1 MGNEDLN
8 ERMTRVETIQEEH
21 KKLLNSQIEKNESL
35 IEIKTLLAR
44 QIEDSRK
51 RDDQMD
57 KFELT
62 LIRVNDNLTSLNHNQ
77 QQIKN
82 DMGEISTRVSDIERN
97 QEEQKIDT
105 SKLMKT
111 ILRECGKGISTI
123 VVAYLL
129 YKWGISTF
137 HG

>member
-62 LIRVNDNLTSLNHNQ
+62 LTKVNDNLTNLNHSQ
-77 QQIKN
+77 QQMKS
-82 DMGEISTRVSDIERN
+82 DMGQISTRVSDIERN
-97 QEEQKIDT
+97 QVEQKIDPI
-105 SKLMKT
+105 KL
-111 ILRECGKGISTI
+111 LKGILSYIATGI
-123 VVAYLL
+123 GSIAIAYILW
-129 YKWGISTF
+129 KFGISNNN
-137 HG
+137 